1 VRRRGSHRAESAEQ
15 RMKAWLRQYRTPE
28 MVRQAEELPVRRDMV
43 TLLSYVRDHKVVGTQ
58 STGNMPLKAV
68 REVTGHFVEPPTL
81 DMTIGDHTFHLR
93 SEADVWSLYFLH
105 ILAVIGGLLDTAP
118 ARRWKLTRDG
128 EDFLGLD
135 PLLQVP
141 FLVTVWWYEV
151 NWLVAFPFEGM
162 GEGLPPQFRSA
173 TAAHLHAQPVER
185 PIPFEEF
192 ADSLIK
198 KTGLRWVAPDPDVGT
213 MLLRSSIEQMVIA
226 ILATFGAV
234 EREYRQKPL
243 GEGTIRTLA
252 AFKITPFGKALL
264 DAVAVVSK

>member
-1 VRRRGSHRAESAEQ
+1 VPRRASRRVETARE
-15 RMKAWLRQYRTPE
+15 RMKAWLRQYHTPE

-81 DMTIGDHTFHLR
+81 DTTIGDHTYRLR
-93 SEADVWSLYFLH
+93 SEADVWPLYFLH
-105 ILAVIGGLLDTAP
+105 ILAVVGGLLDTAP
-118 ARRWKLTRDG
+118 ARRWKLTREG
-128 EDFLGLD
+128 ENFLSLD

-162 GEGLPPQFRSA
+162 GEALPPKFRLA
-173 TAAHLHAQPVER
+173 TAAHLRAQPVER
-185 PIPFEEF
+185 RVSFEEF
-192 ADSLIK
+192 ADRLIK
-198 KTGLRWVAPDPDVGT
+198 KTGLRWGAPDPDVAT

-226 ILATFGAV
+226 ILARFGAV
-234 EREYRQKPL
+234 EREYRQEPL
-243 GEGTIRTLA
+243 GKGTIRKLA

-264 DAVAVVSK
+264 DAVTVVNK